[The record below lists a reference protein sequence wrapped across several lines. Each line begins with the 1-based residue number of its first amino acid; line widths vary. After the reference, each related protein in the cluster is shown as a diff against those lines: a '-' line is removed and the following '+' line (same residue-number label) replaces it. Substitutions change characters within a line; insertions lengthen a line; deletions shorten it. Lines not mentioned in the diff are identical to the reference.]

1 MTATST
7 ASRLGRLTARTAPA
21 ICTTT
26 ILAAARAWNING
38 AEHSVGAAFLMGAF
52 AAGSGFGGFVSACKP
67 HGDPAIT
74 AIGLA
79 GAGTFA
85 MAGVAAYTDPL
96 PLPIL
101 LWLIA
106 TIATYAMAAR
116 YWRDDR
122 REELRHLRAM
132 ERERAQHRHAIEVE
146 GIRGRTAEKVAETT
160 KDAAYAVQLLAAHQ
174 HRQMLND
181 HPEWAA
187 YGIAADI
194 LLSDNDAKQTAGQ

>member
-1 MTATST
+1 MTTTDT
-7 ASRLGRLTARTAPA
+7 AARLGRLTARAAPA
-21 ICTTT
+21 IATTT

-52 AAGSGFGGFVSACKP
+52 AAGSGFGGLVSACKP

-74 AIGLA
+74 ALGFA

-85 MAGVAAYTDPL
+85 LAGVAAYTDPL

-122 REELRHLRAM
+122 RAELQHLRAL
-132 ERERAQHRHAIEVE
+132 ERARAEYQHKETLAETKV
-146 GIRGRTAEKVAETT
+146 RGARDVAE
-160 KDAAYAVQLLAAHQ
+160 AALHAAQLREAFE
-174 HRQMLND
+174 HRRILD
-181 HPEWAA
+181 EHPELAGF
-187 YGIAADI
+187 GIAAEI
-194 LLSDNDAKQTAGQ
+194 LFGDKEKEEATEH